1 MDVEKYS
8 YYMFEVINDEDAWV
22 YVIFDPNYKPSLQTI
37 IRESDEWFDTE
48 EEARVAAKEH
58 IDALENGER

>member
-1 MDVEKYS
+1 MDAEKYS
-8 YYMFEVINDEDAWV
+8 CYEFEVMRDDDVWV

-48 EEARVAAKEH
+48 EEAREGAKDH
-58 IDALENGER
+58 INALESGER

>member
-1 MDVEKYS
+1 MDAEKYS
-8 YYMFEVINDEDAWV
+8 CYEFEVMRDDDVWV
-22 YVIFDPNYKPSLQTI
+22 YVIFDPNYKPCLQTI

-58 IDALENGER
+58 IDALESGER